1 MANIVKPII
10 CGVDVSQETLD
21 IARSD
26 ILVERI
32 PNTAPAI
39 REWLRTLPVGT
50 RIAIEA
56 TGSYHETLLE
66 HGLEAGYEVFIVN
79 GKQLHHYREA
89 VGPRA
94 KTDTHDAQLLRRYL
108 CHEYRH
114 LTPVKPLN
122 NQHKRLWCLLK
133 RRAMLVKVRT
143 QLRASMKGD
152 PEVQA
157 LSEGVVKELERTI
170 RQVENL
176 MRSVVK
182 TLGLE
187 RDLQH
192 CRSVPGIGPVNALAL
207 VACFHRGTFQRVDQF
222 IAYLG
227 LDVRVRDSGK
237 MRGKRKLTKRGESE
251 IRRLL
256 YNAAMT
262 FARIPQYRPLFES
275 MLNRGMSS
283 TAAHV
288 AMSRKLARI
297 AFALM
302 KKDEDYLCPE

>member
-1 MANIVKPII
+1 MANIIKPII

-21 IARSD
+21 IASSD

-39 REWLRTLPVGT
+39 REWLGSLPAGT
-50 RIAIEA
+50 HIAIEA
-56 TGSYHETLLE
+56 TGSYHEALLE

-94 KTDTHDAQLLRRYL
+94 KTDTHDALLLRRYL
-108 CHEYRH
+108 CHEYGH

-122 NQHKRLWCLLK
+122 NQHKRLWRLLK

-187 RDLQH
+187 QDLQH

-207 VACFHRGTFQRVDQF
+207 VACFHRGAFQRVSPDRP
-222 IAYLG
+222 
-227 LDVRVRDSGK
+227 RVPR
-237 MRGKRKLTKRGESE
+237 RG
-251 IRRLL
+251 
-256 YNAAMT
+256 AAMEPGHT
-262 FARIPQYRPLFES
+262 RTPADNGTERFPPSSSVMGCTWSRGSEQNQMGFRAKRASHQRPIQICRQYW
-275 MLNRGMSS
+275 
-283 TAAHV
+283 
-288 AMSRKLARI
+288 
-297 AFALM
+297 
-302 KKDEDYLCPE
+302 